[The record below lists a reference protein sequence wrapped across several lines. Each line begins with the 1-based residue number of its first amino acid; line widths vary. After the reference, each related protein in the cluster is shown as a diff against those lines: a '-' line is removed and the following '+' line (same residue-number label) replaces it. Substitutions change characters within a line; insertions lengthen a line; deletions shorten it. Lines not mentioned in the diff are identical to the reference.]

1 MELNRIYNM
10 DCLEG
15 LRTLPDGCVDLVV
28 TDPPYLLENT
38 GGGIYASDDKRYV
51 RDLEQIKDGFD
62 LRVLDELCRVLK
74 KVNLYV
80 WCSQRQIPQYL
91 DYFVTRRRCHWNLLS
106 WHKTNPIPA
115 CGNKYITDTEYCLFF
130 REPGVRLFGDVDT
143 KGTYYL
149 SPLNADDKRRW
160 GHPTIKPLAFIRRL
174 VRNSCPVGGV
184 VLDPFM
190 GSGTT
195 AVAAVKEE
203 RSFLGYEINEAYYKT
218 SIRRIAVESSQLELF
233 GGAAQDT
240 E

>member
-1 MELNRIYNM
+1 M
-10 DCLEG
+10 DCLDG
-15 LRTLPDGCVDLVV
+15 LRALPDGCVDLVV

-149 SPLNADDKRRW
+149 SPLNTDDKKRW
-160 GHPTIKPLAFIRRL
+160 GHPTIKPLAFVRRL
-174 VRNSCPVGGV
+174 VRNSCPVGGGSTGPLYGQRNNGCRRRKGRTQFPRLRDKRG
-184 VLDPFM
+184 VL
-190 GSGTT
+190 
-195 AVAAVKEE
+195 
-203 RSFLGYEINEAYYKT
+203 
-218 SIRRIAVESSQLELF
+218 
-233 GGAAQDT
+233 
-240 E
+240 